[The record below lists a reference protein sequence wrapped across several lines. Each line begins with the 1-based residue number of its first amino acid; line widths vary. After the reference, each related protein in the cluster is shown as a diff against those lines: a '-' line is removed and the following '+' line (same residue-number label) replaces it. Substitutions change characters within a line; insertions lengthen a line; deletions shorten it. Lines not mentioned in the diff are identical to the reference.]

1 MKIITKDRNIQF
13 MPEHDKDCF
22 DLGCFAIQV
31 GHILN
36 MTSNTDK
43 PMPKINLMEI
53 TTDELWRFITA
64 KIL

>member
-13 MPEHDKDCF
+13 IPEHHKDIF
-22 DLGCFAIQV
+22 DLGCLAIQI

-53 TTDELWRFITA
+53 TTDELWRFITS
-64 KIL
+64 KVL